1 MQQMITVEVDEA
13 GAHMDAL
20 IDTVM
25 LGGEVVMT
33 YFGDPVAR
41 VHLHHRS
48 PDASADELRAAVV
61 DVLDETL
68 KHLRGQFGPPEWLL
82 N

>member
-1 MQQMITVEVDEA
+1 MRQMITVEVDEA

-33 YFGDPVAR
+33 YFGEPVAS
-41 VHLHHRS
+41 VHLRHRS
-48 PDASADELRAAVV
+48 PDAPRDLLRATVV

-68 KHLRGQFGPPEWLL
+68 KHLRGHLGPPEWLR

>member
-1 MQQMITVEVDEA
+1 MQMTTVEVHEA
-13 GAHMDAL
+13 GEHMDAL

-25 LGGEVVMT
+25 LGGEVVMMH
-33 YFGDPVAR
+33 FGEPVAS
-41 VHLHHRS
+41 VHLRHRS
-48 PDASADELRAAVV
+48 PDAPHAWLRATVV

-68 KHLRGQFGPPEWLL
+68 KHLLGHLDPPEWLL

>member
-1 MQQMITVEVDEA
+1 
-13 GAHMDAL
+13 MDAL
-20 IDTVM
+20 IDAVM

-33 YFGDPVAR
+33 HCGEPVAS
-41 VHLHHRS
+41 VHLRAGS
-48 PDASADELRAAVV
+48 PDEPQAWIRATVV

-68 KHLRGQFGPPEWLL
+68 KLLRGRLTPPAWIL